1 MEESFY
7 DYMMRFL
14 KRETAAGKL
23 ARDMERAHTRL
34 SEEVYQIHTREEL
47 ESFLHFICAVPEVI
61 SAARHCWRRYMYEK
75 NGDC

>member
-1 MEESFY
+1 MEGSFY

-34 SEEVYQIHTREEL
+34 SEEVYRIHTWAEL
-47 ESFLHFICAVPEVI
+47 DSFLHFICAVPEEI